1 MSEWKRGANLSEI
14 KRETNNTTNKEKGVK
29 RQHAG
34 TNINNNQITR
44 RVSFESQPRNKGN
57 NNYNN
62 NNNNNNYNNRNN
74 NYNNNQITRGVSFE
88 SQQHRNRQKQ
98 EQEQLQNKPVII
110 QHNDNTTDTEP
121 QIITSKWKEIIEA
134 KKVEESGLINQ
145 KNPKFWNGPYWIG
158 PLYVKNVHK
167 TPNYNFSKHS
177 ISEELRHGTY
187 VLPRDEFK
195 YSRNN
200 KDWYSTREETYFTD
214 EMEKITD
221 FELQKDYNEYIQ
233 NCQLDYQRSKIASE
247 KYYDETGDLDA
258 FAMEQNRLIEYE
270 IYCEE
275 FDKQNNI
282 DYDETDYGDYLE

>member
-1 MSEWKRGANLSEI
+1 MSEWKRGAKLSEI

-62 NNNNNNYNNRNN
+62 NNNNNNNNNYNNYNNRNN

-98 EQEQLQNKPVII
+98 EQEQEQEQLQNKPAII

-134 KKVEESGLINQ
+134 KKN
-145 KNPKFWNGPYWIG
+145 
-158 PLYVKNVHK
+158 
-167 TPNYNFSKHS
+167 
-177 ISEELRHGTY
+177 
-187 VLPRDEFK
+187 
-195 YSRNN
+195 
-200 KDWYSTREETYFTD
+200 
-214 EMEKITD
+214 
-221 FELQKDYNEYIQ
+221 
-233 NCQLDYQRSKIASE
+233 
-247 KYYDETGDLDA
+247 
-258 FAMEQNRLIEYE
+258 
-270 IYCEE
+270 
-275 FDKQNNI
+275 
-282 DYDETDYGDYLE
+282 